1 MRLATVNLN
10 LTETASIVTSAGV
23 LPIYKINRQ
32 LGKNWNTELLEI
44 ITTGQLNEIND
55 WHRSVGKNEI
65 EKLKSHI
72 IPFRKIKFA
81 PPYRHPRKI
90 WGIGLNYVEHAKDL
104 LVKTPLAEPAS
115 FMKPDTTI
123 IGYKDIIRI
132 PVQSIKTT
140 GESELGIIIGKKC
153 KDIETEDWL
162 KVVAGFTPIIDMTAE
177 DLLRKNLRYLTRAKS
192 FDTFFSFGPHI
203 VTPDEIE
210 DIMKL
215 QVATVING
223 EIYAE
228 NIISNMTFPPD
239 FLVSFHSKVMTLL
252 PGDIIATGT
261 PRAVQLHTG
270 DIIECRIDGFTS
282 LKNSVIDLKDR
293 Q

>member
-1 MRLATVNLN
+1 MRLATVTLN
-10 LTETASIVTSAGV
+10 LTETASIVTSTGV
-23 LPIYKINRQ
+23 LPIKRINRL
-32 LGKNWNTELLEI
+32 LGKNWNVKLLEL
-44 ITTGQLNEIND
+44 ITSGQLDEIND
-55 WHRSVGKNEI
+55 WYCAVGKNEI
-65 EKLKSHI
+65 EKLKPNI
-72 IPFRKIKFA
+72 IPFREIKYA

-90 WGIGLNYVEHAKDL
+90 WGIGLNYREHAKDL
-104 LVKTPLAEPAS
+104 LEKTPLAEPAS

-123 IGYKDIIRI
+123 IGYKDVIRL
-132 PVQSIKTT
+132 PVQSEKTT
-140 GESELGIIIGKKC
+140 GEAELGIVIGKKC
-153 KDIETEDWL
+153 KDIETDNWL
-162 KVVAGFTPIIDMTAE
+162 KVIAGFTPIIDMTAE
-177 DLLRKNLRYLTRAKS
+177 DLIRKNLRYITRAKS

-203 VTPDEIE
+203 VTPDEVA
-210 DIMKL
+210 DIKKL

-223 EIYAE
+223 EIYAK

-261 PRAVQLHTG
+261 PRAVQLHDG

-282 LKNSVIDLKDR
+282 LKNLVIDLKDR